1 MQFPTISN
9 KRKPI
14 IIAVAACVFLLL
26 LVLSWLLFPGLYK
39 RLGVPQDIFPCG
51 KYTGY
56 DVVVVAKNTPDE
68 VVAEL
73 EKYQID
79 YIEYK
84 AGRILLGDGGMID
97 ETVFHGEPKIYLCSG
112 EYEAELGNFIR
123 YTGKEPLT
131 IHGDKDGKT
140 VIAGGSKLY
149 ASDADGICIAG
160 TLEQTLE
167 QSVIENVAVEGFGC
181 GVRLKYADK
190 TVLRQVTFK
199 ENHENGLLFENTSDC
214 DVSDCIFEEN
224 GNPLTDDIGY
234 GICLLYNSRNNVVNA
249 VYKNNGNQNAVD
261 FPARPEKELPEDN
274 TLNLKQEYDIKPSFV
289 PVRDSKEEAQIA
301 KPTSK
306 AQRFEL
312 EKAKIDNTGAVF
324 SDSTQNVE
332 KFSGSG
338 WVFLFNT
345 KITLDFNVKEAG
357 NYRIYVIGTSDDGN
371 NKCDFFQVNGGE
383 KYLTS
388 FMGKSKGVWQTCQPG
403 TESWEN
409 DELHPTALTD
419 GFELKAG
426 KNRIEITANWGYC
439 CYDAILVEKIQ

>member
-39 RLGVPQDIFPCG
+39 RLGVPQDIFSCG

-167 QSVIENVAVEGFGC
+167 QSVIENVTVEGFGC

-261 FPARPEKELPEDN
+261 FPSRPEKELPEDN
-274 TLNLKQEYDIKPSFV
+274 TLNLKQEYDIKPNFV